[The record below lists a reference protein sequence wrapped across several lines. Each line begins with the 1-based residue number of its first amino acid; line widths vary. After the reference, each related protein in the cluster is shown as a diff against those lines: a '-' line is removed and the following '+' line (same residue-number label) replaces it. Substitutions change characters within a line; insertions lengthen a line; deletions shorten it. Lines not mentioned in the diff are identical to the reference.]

1 MGSDVPKSYI
11 EDLIKKFKWAWWLE
25 EDEMKRSMAE
35 EMRETSE
42 ILSIHFNPF
51 KIPTYRLL

>member
-11 EDLIKKFKWAWWLE
+11 EDLIKKFKWDWWLE

-42 ILSIHFNPF
+42 ILSI
-51 KIPTYRLL
+51 LDL